1 MQTQLVARILAT
13 IETAVALMP
22 VSPETLQRL
31 KYPQAALQVSV
42 PVRMDNGTLEVFNG
56 YRVRYNDILGPT
68 KGGVRFHPTVTL
80 DEVTALSLWMTLKCA
95 LVGLPYGGGKGGV
108 CVDTKTLSQLELE
121 RLSRSYMTQ
130 IADFIGPQ
138 QDILAPDM
146 YTSAKIMG
154 WMADTYTKIKG
165 EHCPAILTGKPISL
179 GGSLGRDNATG
190 KGAFYCIKELEK
202 IHHWNPKKKTVA
214 IQGFG
219 NGGQNIAKFLHK
231 AGYKVVA
238 VSDSQGGIYSPKGLD
253 IPTLIKTKHTTRCLQ
268 TPQSKQSG
276 RTTKNITNEELLTLP
291 VDILIPAALEDQIT
305 ATNAPNVAASWIV
318 EIANGP
324 TTDAADEILTKAGTK
339 ILPDILANAGGVI
352 VSYCEWLQ
360 NNTGDRWS
368 AASVDSKLKE
378 TITTAFHR
386 TYQLASK
393 HQVSFRTAAYI
404 AALQRID
411 EAVTTLSPQHTS
423 MK

>member
-13 IETAVALMP
+13 IETSVALMP

-146 YTSAKIMG
+146 CTNAKIMG

-202 IHHWNPKKKTVA
+202 IHHWNPRL
-214 IQGFG
+214 F
-219 NGGQNIAKFLHK
+219 
-231 AGYKVVA
+231 
-238 VSDSQGGIYSPKGLD
+238 
-253 IPTLIKTKHTTRCLQ
+253 
-268 TPQSKQSG
+268 
-276 RTTKNITNEELLTLP
+276 
-291 VDILIPAALEDQIT
+291 
-305 ATNAPNVAASWIV
+305 
-318 EIANGP
+318 
-324 TTDAADEILTKAGTK
+324 
-339 ILPDILANAGGVI
+339 
-352 VSYCEWLQ
+352 
-360 NNTGDRWS
+360 
-368 AASVDSKLKE
+368 
-378 TITTAFHR
+378 
-386 TYQLASK
+386 
-393 HQVSFRTAAYI
+393 
-404 AALQRID
+404 
-411 EAVTTLSPQHTS
+411 
-423 MK
+423 